1 MAVVG
6 VPDAR
11 LSSHCFESR
20 TFIYFFFSLS
30 LGTWHYFCLGN
41 FIPDKYFLPNLCM
54 KQLASW
60 DLECVCE
67 VGWGGLEVV
76 IEVGMREGLGIEVE
90 VQ

>member
-20 TFIYFFFSLS
+20 TFIYFFFLS
-30 LGTWHYFCLGN
+30 LGTWHYFCLEN

-54 KQLASW
+54 KQVASW
-60 DLECVCE
+60 
-67 VGWGGLEVV
+67 GLEWGAELGVV
-76 IEVGMREGLGIEVE
+76 IEVEMREGLGTEVE
-90 VQ
+90 E